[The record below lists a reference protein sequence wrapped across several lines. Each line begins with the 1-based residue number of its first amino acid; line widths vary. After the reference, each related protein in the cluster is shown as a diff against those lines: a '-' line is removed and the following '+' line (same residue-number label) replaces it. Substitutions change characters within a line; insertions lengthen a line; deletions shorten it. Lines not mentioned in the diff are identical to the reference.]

1 MRQRDDDAMGPR
13 AESVPAAARTE
24 RSEEPADVA
33 ADGSVTTPAD
43 GEADLRETF
52 RQQMIASI
60 GGWTGALITAIPTA
74 VFIIVN
80 VVTSLRAAIIAA
92 VGVALL
98 LTGYRLVR
106 KQSIQQA
113 LSGLFGVL
121 IASIIAARTGQ
132 ARGYFLFGIWTSFA
146 YAVPFAVS
154 LVVRRPLVGL
164 GWEFLDPTPS
174 SDDEP
179 PWYRRPVLLHAYMWA
194 TLAATLMFL
203 SRGIVQAAL
212 YHRNATGWLA
222 FARIAMGYPLFVATA
237 GVGFLLV
244 SRARRRLAEAS
255 TGEYGAA

>member
-1 MRQRDDDAMGPR
+1 MTDDATSPETTEVGED
-13 AESVPAAARTE
+13 EST
-24 RSEEPADVA
+24 
-33 ADGSVTTPAD
+33 
-43 GEADLRETF
+43 ADLRETV
-52 RQQMIASI
+52 RQQLIASI

-74 VFIIVN
+74 VFVIVN
-80 VVTSLRAAIIAA
+80 VTASLRTAIFAA
-92 VGVALL
+92 VGAALL

-106 KQSIQQA
+106 RQSIQQA

-146 YAVPFAVS
+146 YAVPFAAS

-174 SDDEP
+174 DDDDP
-179 PWYRRPVLLHAYMWA
+179 PWYRRPALLHAYMWA
-194 TLAATLMFL
+194 TVAATLMFL

-237 GVGFLLV
+237 GVVFLVV
-244 SRARRRLAEAS
+244 SRARRRLAAAS
-255 TGEYGAA
+255 AGEHGAA

>member
-1 MRQRDDDAMGPR
+1 MSADDARP
-13 AESVPAAARTE
+13 AEPTE
-24 RSEEPADVA
+24 VGTNES
-33 ADGSVTTPAD
+33 GI
-43 GEADLRETF
+43 DLRETF
-52 RQQMIASI
+52 RQQLIAGI

-74 VFIIVN
+74 VFIVVN
-80 VVTSLRAAIIAA
+80 VTASLRIAIVAA
-92 VGVALL
+92 VGSALV
-98 LTGYRLVR
+98 LTLYRLAR

-146 YAVPFAVS
+146 YAVPFGVS
-154 LVVRRPLVGL
+154 ILVRRPLVGL
-164 GWEFLDPTPS
+164 AWEFLDPTPS

-194 TLAATLMFL
+194 TLAATLVFL

-222 FARIAMGYPLFVATA
+222 FARIAMGYPLFLAAA
-237 GVGFLLV
+237 GVIFLV
-244 SRARRRLAEAS
+244 VGRARRRLA
-255 TGEYGAA
+255 GEHGAA